1 MQVMTDIVNPDT
13 HYLDMYSAFCN
24 TVTRAKNY
32 WDYMI
37 AKRLQDKI
45 ESRLYELHDADR
57 ITGIIAMQYV
67 VEMEQASSQLY
78 RSLNQVNQN

>member
-1 MQVMTDIVNPDT
+1 MQVLTDIVNPDT

-37 AKRLQDKI
+37 AKHLQDKI